1 MSYRLAAAMLIVAT
15 TSACSSLPSWREA
28 FGSPDSASA
37 SGTFPER
44 SYVGSTAATPR
55 APEMQ
60 RNRPIAA
67 QDCSKP
73 VDSLQGN
80 LRCR

>member
-1 MSYRLAAAMLIVAT
+1 MIYRLAAALLILAT
-15 TSACSSLPSWREA
+15 TTACSSMPSWREA
-28 FGSPDSASA
+28 FGSPQGASA
-37 SGTFPER
+37 GGTSAER
-44 SYVGSTAATPR
+44 SYVGATAPTPR

-60 RNRPIAA
+60 RNRPIAE

-73 VDSLQGN
+73 VDALQGN